1 LIRISPWL
9 TALAVV
15 IVLVALGGIALAEDA
30 KPPAEQAT
38 PTPAGPVEQAQTDAQ
53 KAQEAALQ
61 QAEQAQAAAL
71 QAAQAPAPV
80 QQAPPVAD
88 LQQAQADAQKA
99 QQDALQQAQ
108 AALQPSAAAQQ
119 PDLQQQPQKAAA
131 VQQPNAAANP
141 NPFLGPAQQ
150 PNAAAN
156 PLLGPPPPPNML
168 NSASASDPRFWDPSR
183 SNNFDDWRDRHQDD
197 GINNRESIRNVRS
210 GSANPSVNISN
221 TGDNVNMCL
230 GLQQVAN
237 TGNVANQQGLSQYN
251 SDTDDVDF
259 EGSGI
264 DIAPELTVECNQTII
279 QAAAAGNPLAQAV
292 VQSGAVA
299 APALASASASAPP
312 VVAAVASGG
321 GAGPSVGL
329 PVARGAGLAQLPSTG
344 GLMTLPLAV
353 LGLSGLGGGLMFWR
367 LRR

>member
-1 LIRISPWL
+1 MIRIRPWL

-15 IVLVALGGIALAEDA
+15 IVMSALGGIAFAADKTPEDNSVP
-30 KPPAEQAT
+30 PPA
-38 PTPAGPVEQAQTDAQ
+38 PA
-53 KAQEAALQ
+53 
-61 QAEQAQAAAL
+61 
-71 QAAQAPAPV
+71 APAASESAPV
-80 QQAPPVAD
+80 PQALPVLPD

-99 QQDALQQAQ
+99 QQDAVQQAQ
-108 AALQPSAAAQQ
+108 A
-119 PDLQQQPQKAAA
+119 DLQQPPAA
-131 VQQPNAAANP
+131 VQQPD
-141 NPFLGPAQQ
+141 QQ
-150 PNAAAN
+150 PNQLQKPADQPDSLPSAAPQAAAAN
-156 PLLGPPPPPNML
+156 PLSAPPSSTPQQL

-183 SNNFDDWRDRHQDD
+183 SNNFDDWRNQDDWRDHRDRDRDDD
-197 GINNRESIRNVRS
+197 GISNSESIRNVRS

-251 SDTDDVDF
+251 SDTDDIDF

-264 DIAPELTVECNQTII
+264 EITPDLTVECNQTII

-292 VQSGAVA
+292 VQSGAL
-299 APALASASASAPP
+299 APASAPASAP
-312 VVAAVASGG
+312 VAAVATGG

-329 PVARGAGLAQLPSTG
+329 PVARGAGLAQLPRTG

-353 LGLSGLGGGLMFWR
+353 LGLSGLGGGLMIWR